1 MGYNHIEG
9 TDWDQAVCDGC
20 GYIEDQYDGMGDS
33 WSAVE
38 ASELG
43 HYLVDWLW
51 TYGNPIDLCP
61 KCSIECP
68 DCSGEGCEKCGFQGR
83 KAVIGVQS
91 RHDYPPPPTT
101 PTGDGNR
108 LTATG
113 DTRFGTAPIVDTTHG
128 GTIELTEPAGTA
140 QPRLN
145 LLIAD
150 ARALA
155 GIPGLLTTVEATM
168 TREQAL
174 EVRARIDAWLARH
187 NAPAAAGV

>member
-1 MGYNHIEG
+1 MGYNHIDG
-9 TDWDQAVCDGC
+9 FDQAVCDGC
-20 GYIEDQYDGMGDS
+20 GYIEDQYDGMADS
-33 WSAVE
+33 YSAVE

-43 HYLVDWLW
+43 HYLQDWLW
-51 TYGNPIDLCP
+51 TYGDPIDLCP

-68 DCSGEGCEKCGFQGR
+68 DCHGEGCEACGFNGR
-83 KAVIGVQS
+83 KAIIAVQGREAS
-91 RHDYPPPPTT
+91 RPAPAT
-101 PTGDGNR
+101 PTSDGNR

-113 DTRFGTAPIVDTTHG
+113 DTRFGLHPVVDTANA

-145 LLIAD
+145 LMIAG

-168 TREQAL
+168 TPEQAR
-174 EVRARIDAWLARH
+174 EVRDRIDTWLARH
-187 NAPAAAGV
+187 TTPACAGV